1 MTSRYGA
8 ACDVILFVV
17 FPLALNSALAACCKN
32 VSGLAQTLKCTVRY
46 LILLLLALGVS
57 GLFDYH
63 CPRQQPPRPPN
74 STPISRWLRK
84 TPVALSS
91 PKQTRFCEHTS
102 PLLTLTIDVIMVHL
116 AAIVLTAAILLLRV
130 LQEYALNAVSYVSKA
145 ASRHWAV
152 VVRWV
157 AKHDRE
163 RYEKQ
168 SEQERR
174 QLKQEWDRDQARW
187 KREKVR
193 KDNELA
199 NEQLKFQSLKD
210 SLICSVCLDVLH
222 RPYVT
227 SCGHIVGFY
236 CLRSWFC
243 FAPPSEDPA
252 EDLNV
257 AGPDYCWLRSKA
269 CPVCRASIKDAPIP
283 VYTLNPAL
291 AIICGD
297 VGGDEV
303 LLEPWKGIFYPS
315 D

>member
-1 MTSRYGA
+1 MTSRCGA
-8 ACDVILFVV
+8 GCDVILFVV
-17 FPLALNSALAACCKN
+17 FSLVLNSALAGCCKN

-57 GLFDYH
+57 ALFDYH
-63 CPRQQPPRPPN
+63 CPRQPPPPPN
-74 STPISRWLRK
+74 PTPISRWLRK
-84 TPVALSS
+84 TPALSS
-91 PKQTRFCEHTS
+91 PKQSRFCEHTS
-102 PLLTLTIDVIMVHL
+102 PLLTSTIDIITVHL

-130 LQEYALNAVSYVSKA
+130 LQEHVIAVGSYVTEA
-145 ASRHWAV
+145 TSRHWAV
-152 VVRWV
+152 IVRWV
-157 AKHDRE
+157 AKHDRK

-174 QLKQEWDRDQARW
+174 QMKQEWDRDQARW
-187 KREKVR
+187 KREKAR

-199 NEQLKFQSLKD
+199 SEQLKFQSLKD
-210 SLICSVCLDVLH
+210 SLMCSVCLDVLY

-252 EDLNV
+252 EDLDV
-257 AGPDYCWLRSKA
+257 AGPDYYWLRSKA
-269 CPVCRASIKDAPIP
+269 CPVCRANIKEAPIP

-297 VGGDEV
+297 VGGNEV